1 MFQSDKYL
9 TILKMSFESQV
20 RQLFYKIFD
29 GSVMLT
35 TDKNK
40 NVNKSDIYWVFQ
52 IVKQI
57 QK

>member
-9 TILKMSFESQV
+9 TILKLSFESQV
-20 RQLFYKIFD
+20 RQLFNKIFD

-40 NVNKSDIYWVFQ
+40 NVNKSDIY
-52 IVKQI
+52 
-57 QK
+57 

>member
-9 TILKMSFESQV
+9 NILKMSFKSQV
-20 RQLFYKIFD
+20 RQLFNKIFD

-40 NVNKSDIYWVFQ
+40 NVNKSDIY
-52 IVKQI
+52 
-57 QK
+57 

>member
-20 RQLFYKIFD
+20 RQLFNKIFD

-40 NVNKSDIYWVFQ
+40 NVNKSDIYCVFQ

>member
-20 RQLFYKIFD
+20 RQLFNNIFD

-40 NVNKSDIYWVFQ
+40 NVNKSDIY
-52 IVKQI
+52 
-57 QK
+57 